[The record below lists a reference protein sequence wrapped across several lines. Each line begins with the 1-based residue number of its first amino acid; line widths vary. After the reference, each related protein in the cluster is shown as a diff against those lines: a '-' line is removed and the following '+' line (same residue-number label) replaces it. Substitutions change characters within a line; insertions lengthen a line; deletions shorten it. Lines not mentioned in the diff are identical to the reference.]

1 MRRIVLQGCRRS
13 AGPGRERSA
22 RHASC
27 DHSRFARNAIG
38 AALGRYPSAATA
50 ARLALTMP
58 ASAPCWD
65 IFCAVVD
72 NYGDVGVAWRL
83 ARQLAGEHNLPV
95 RLFVTDLAV
104 LARLAPEI
112 DPARSAQVARGVA
125 VHRWVGPHA
134 DLTEVPGAVV
144 VEAFGCGLPKAY
156 LAAMVAPDR
165 QPLWINLEY
174 LSAETW
180 IESCHGLASRHPTL
194 PLTRYF
200 YFPGFS
206 ATSGG
211 LLRERD
217 LFARRDRFRADPG
230 ARDTLWRML
239 GRKAPATGTLVVS
252 LFCYATAALPSL
264 LDAWVQGNRPLLCLV
279 PEGVA
284 QAMLERWIGGA
295 APAGAELVRGRLA
308 LAVVPF
314 LAQDDYD
321 RLLWACDLNLVR
333 GEDSFLR
340 AQWAARPLVWH
351 VYPQTLDA
359 HRLKLKAFVARYG
372 TALEAGAA
380 EAWGNFLRAWNGEG
394 DVAVAW
400 PAFVSAQAELRAHAE
415 RWAGECAGQADL
427 AAALVKFCA
436 DRV

>member
-1 MRRIVLQGCRRS
+1 MLMADGGHKRGTCAGLYCRVAVDRPAPGANVRRATLRAIIPVSPATRS
-13 AGPGRERSA
+13 ALRSGDILP
-22 RHASC
+22 R
-27 DHSRFARNAIG
+27 
-38 AALGRYPSAATA
+38 ATA

-83 ARQLAGEHNLPV
+83 ARQLAGEHNLAV

-104 LARLAPEI
+104 LARLAPQ
-112 DPARSAQVARGVA
+112 DRRRASAQMARGVA
-125 VHRWVGPHA
+125 VRRWVGPHA

-144 VEAFGCGLPKAY
+144 VEAFGCGLPR
-156 LAAMVAPDR
+156 LISQPWLR
-165 QPLWINLEY
+165 PIGQPLWINLEY

-264 LDAWVQGNRPLLCLV
+264 LDAWVEGNRPLLCLV

-284 QAMLERWIGGA
+284 QRSLERWIGERSAGRCGA
-295 APAGAELVRGRLA
+295 RARPTRAGGGPLLGSGRLRPV
-308 LAVVPF
+308 AV
-314 LAQDDYD
+314 
-321 RLLWACDLNLVR
+321 
-333 GEDSFLR
+333 GLR
-340 AQWAARPLVWH
+340 
-351 VYPQTLDA
+351 PQP
-359 HRLKLKAFVARYG
+359 R
-372 TALEAGAA
+372 
-380 EAWGNFLRAWNGEG
+380 AWGGFVPPRAMGG
-394 DVAVAW
+394 A
-400 PAFVSAQAELRAHAE
+400 S
-415 RWAGECAGQADL
+415 RWSGTSIRRRWMRTA
-427 AAALVKFCA
+427 
-436 DRV
+436 